1 MGPPP
6 DLFAELSRWKA
17 KAIQRGKV
25 THFNSDIIPD
35 WLNAEVV
42 AAQEAVGVEGAF
54 SFLKQTPLDVRMA
67 AERRIKRKVQAILKE
82 RQAQAARA
90 IEQGEQFDYEGLA
103 EELRAAV
110 LPELSALVVDNALRL
125 SVEVGIGFDPA
136 IINTEALR
144 WAREYSY
151 DLVRGLTDTTR
162 RQLQEAVTSFVQ
174 TPGMTIGDIESLIE
188 PAFGS
193 VRAEMIA
200 VTETTR
206 AYSMATNEMQGLLQ
220 REMPELAVTRIW
232 NTQNDALVCPECGP
246 LEGAPES
253 QWSGQYPSGP
263 PAHVNCILPGN
274 VVSVPGLVAGAQSLY
289 VGGAVEISTTGGR
302 ILTVT
307 ENHPILTPRGW
318 VAAGLFSEGDDVV
331 ICTAPEWIASSIYPD
346 NQHMPA
352 AIEKVFGALEVSEAM
367 FRSRVPVTAEDFYGD
382 GRGVYGYVN
391 VIGPNRFLLGDIK
404 ARLAEPL
411 RETSFSGDGTN
422 EALFVGDSALA
433 FLGPGDI
440 SAARGRMGGDDLIA
454 AALGRHA
461 GPFQR
466 LGFGSGSVMN
476 GGIAEDAPD
485 RTTVDT
491 KLASQFVLRFAS
503 LIATDKV
510 RLVRKFD
517 FSGHVYDLQSGIY
530 GLYTCNGVLVK
541 NCRCESGISF
551 LTPEQV
557 AAEFAERQAE
567 REAWLRE
574 QGLL

>member
-110 LPELSALVVDNALRL
+110 QPELSALMVDNALRL

-151 DLVRGLTDTTR
+151 KLVTGLTDTTR
-162 RQLQEAVTSFVQ
+162 EVISEAMQAFVQ

-188 PAFGS
+188 PAFGP

-206 AYSMATNEMQGLLQ
+206 AYSEATNKMQGLLQ
-220 REMPELAVTRIW
+220 RETPELAITRVW
-232 NTQNDALVCPECGP
+232 NTMNDELVCAICGP
-246 LEGAPES
+246 AEGAFENEWTRLSLPMD
-253 QWSGQYPSGP
+253 GP
-263 PAHVNCILPGN
+263 PAHVNC
-274 VVSVPGLVAGAQSLY
+274 
-289 VGGAVEISTTGGR
+289 
-302 ILTVT
+302 
-307 ENHPILTPRGW
+307 
-318 VAAGLFSEGDDVV
+318 
-331 ICTAPEWIASSIYPD
+331 
-346 NQHMPA
+346 
-352 AIEKVFGALEVSEAM
+352 
-367 FRSRVPVTAEDFYGD
+367 
-382 GRGVYGYVN
+382 
-391 VIGPNRFLLGDIK
+391 
-404 ARLAEPL
+404 
-411 RETSFSGDGTN
+411 
-422 EALFVGDSALA
+422 
-433 FLGPGDI
+433 
-440 SAARGRMGGDDLIA
+440 
-454 AALGRHA
+454 
-461 GPFQR
+461 
-466 LGFGSGSVMN
+466 
-476 GGIAEDAPD
+476 
-485 RTTVDT
+485 
-491 KLASQFVLRFAS
+491 
-503 LIATDKV
+503 
-510 RLVRKFD
+510 
-517 FSGHVYDLQSGIY
+517 
-530 GLYTCNGVLVK
+530 
-541 NCRCESGISF
+541 RCESSISF
-551 LTPEQV
+551 LTPEQLE
-557 AAEFAERQAE
+557 AEFAERQAE

-574 QGLL
+574 QGLIQ

>member
-67 AERRIKRKVQAILKE
+67 AERRIKRKIQAILKE

-103 EELRAAV
+103 DELRAAV
-110 LPELSALVVDNALRL
+110 QPELSSLMVDNALRL

-174 TPGMTIGDIESLIE
+174 TPGMTIGDIESLIG
-188 PAFGS
+188 PAFGP

-206 AYSMATNEMQGLLQ
+206 AYSMATNEMAELL
-220 REMPELAVTRIW
+220 RAETPELAVTKVW
-232 NTQNDALVCPECGP
+232 NTMMDEYVCQICGP
-246 LEGAPES
+246 IEGAPEEVWA
-253 QWSGQYPSGP
+253 QDFPSGP
-263 PAHVNCILPGN
+263 PAHVNCRC
-274 VVSVPGLVAGAQSLY
+274 
-289 VGGAVEISTTGGR
+289 ST
-302 ILTVT
+302 
-307 ENHPILTPRGW
+307 
-318 VAAGLFSEGDDVV
+318 S
-331 ICTAPEWIASSIYPD
+331 
-346 NQHMPA
+346 
-352 AIEKVFGALEVSEAM
+352 
-367 FRSRVPVTAEDFYGD
+367 
-382 GRGVYGYVN
+382 
-391 VIGPNRFLLGDIK
+391 
-404 ARLAEPL
+404 
-411 RETSFSGDGTN
+411 
-422 EALFVGDSALA
+422 
-433 FLGPGDI
+433 
-440 SAARGRMGGDDLIA
+440 
-454 AALGRHA
+454 
-461 GPFQR
+461 
-466 LGFGSGSVMN
+466 
-476 GGIAEDAPD
+476 
-485 RTTVDT
+485 
-491 KLASQFVLRFAS
+491 
-503 LIATDKV
+503 
-510 RLVRKFD
+510 
-517 FSGHVYDLQSGIY
+517 
-530 GLYTCNGVLVK
+530 
-541 NCRCESGISF
+541 ISF
-551 LTPEQV
+551 GTEEQIG
-557 AAEFAERQAE
+557 AGFAQRQAG